1 MCHKTF
7 LHLLV
12 LNFPPLIVT
21 TNPSGGDTGLLQ
33 TVVAED
39 VYSAPGRDTVADGG
53 AGASRAGIV
62 SAIGEAL
69 QNPIGD
75 ALQILTC

>member
-1 MCHKTF
+1 MF
-7 LHLLV
+7 LHLPV
-12 LNFPPLIVT
+12 LHFPLLIVT
-21 TNPSGGDTGLLQ
+21 TNPSGGETGLLQ

-39 VYSAPGRDTVADGG
+39 ACSSPGRDTVADGY
-53 AGASRAGIV
+53 AGASGAGIV
-62 SAIGEAL
+62 SAIREAL